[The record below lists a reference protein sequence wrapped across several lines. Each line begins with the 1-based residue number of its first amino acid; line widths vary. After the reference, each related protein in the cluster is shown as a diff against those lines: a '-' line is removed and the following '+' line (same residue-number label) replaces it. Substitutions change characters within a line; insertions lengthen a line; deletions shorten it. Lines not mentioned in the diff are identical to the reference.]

1 MPPRRVSR
9 LIQRFL
15 YTLTRKRGTPIMEE
29 IILLKQGEMVL
40 KGLNRR
46 SFESRMC
53 ANLSRRLNRIGAFR
67 VYALQSTVYVEPKTP
82 ESDMD
87 AAYDCASKVFGAVS
101 ITRAAACEKNLEDIV
116 RVAAEYLGDTLRQSA
131 TFKVESKRSDKT
143 FPMTSQELSREVGGR
158 LHDAF
163 PHLKVDLHH
172 PEQTVF
178 VEIRDRKAYVHL
190 QARPAAGG
198 MPLGTNGRGMLLLSG
213 GIDSPVAGYLIAR
226 RGVELRCVHFF
237 SPPYTSERAKR
248 KVLEL
253 AGLMEDYTGHL
264 KVHVV
269 PFTEIQEAIRD
280 HCPEDLF
287 TILMRRFMMRIA
299 QALAEKEECRCLI
312 TGESLGQVAS
322 QTMEAMGV
330 TGAVCTLPVF
340 RPCIGMD
347 KEEIVRVSRR
357 IGTFETSIQ
366 PYEDCCTVFTPKHP
380 KTKPRLGPVEA
391 AEAKLPVDEL
401 VRAAVENMELLEAL
415 R

>member
-1 MPPRRVSR
+1 
-9 LIQRFL
+9 
-15 YTLTRKRGTPIMEE
+15 MEE

-53 ANLSRRLNRIGAFR
+53 SNLVRRMQKCGNFC
-67 VYALQSTVYVEPKTP
+67 VYALQSTIYIEPKDNTCDF
-82 ESDMD
+82 EQ
-87 AAYDCASKVFGAVS
+87 AYRQASKVFGAVS
-101 ITRAAACEKNLEDIV
+101 ITRAASCEKDLDSITETAIQ
-116 RVAAEYLGDTLRQSA
+116 YLGETLKAS
-131 TFKVESKRSDKT
+131 TSFKVESKRSDKT
-143 FPMTSQELSREVGGR
+143 FPYTSQQLSVEVGGR

-172 PEQTVF
+172 PEQIVY

-190 QARPAAGG
+190 QAQPAAGG
-198 MPLGTNGRGMLLLSG
+198 MPIGTNGRGMLLLSG
-213 GIDSPVAGYLIAR
+213 GIDSPVAGYRIAR

-237 SPPYTSERAKR
+237 SPPYTSERARR

-253 AGLMEDYTGHL
+253 AGLLEDYTGRL

-269 PFTEIQEAIRD
+269 PFTEIQEQIRE
-280 HCPEDLF
+280 HCPEELF
-287 TILMRRFMMRIA
+287 TILMRRFMMRVA
-299 QALAEKEECRCLI
+299 ERLAIKEECGCLI

-330 TGAVCTLPVF
+330 TGAVCNLPVF
-340 RPCIGMD
+340 RPCIGLD
-347 KEEIVRVSRR
+347 KEEIVQTARK

-391 AEAKLPVDEL
+391 AEALLPVEQLVQEAVDGTEL
-401 VRAAVENMELLEAL
+401 MEAI